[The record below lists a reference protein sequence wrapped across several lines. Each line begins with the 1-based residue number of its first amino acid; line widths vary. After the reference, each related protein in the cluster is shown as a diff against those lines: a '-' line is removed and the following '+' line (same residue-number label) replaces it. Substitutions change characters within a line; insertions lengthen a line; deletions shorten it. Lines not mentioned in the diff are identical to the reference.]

1 MADDKKRPDVTDSTV
16 TEFFIE
22 VHRSMQRYNLEGN
35 LRAGNNAAN
44 IGLNLSP
51 TSGVSGPAFSA
62 SAGVGPEGMK
72 TGSFTVAV
80 PGLGPAETVLAFSK
94 SGKETGNGLDVKSN
108 VNTDLGFGKAFFEE
122 NRAANGPRTTAFGGS
137 FRPIEGLNLS
147 AQRQKIDEGPTKDRF
162 GFDYE
167 NSGIFKAFAELN
179 DKKPSMLGGSYTTK
193 NPFGFGGNFEA
204 QGSVNKNPDQPF
216 DWNVGARYTRRF

>member
-16 TEFFIE
+16 TEFFVE
-22 VHRSMQRYNLEGN
+22 MKNYYLKGK
-35 LRAGNNAAN
+35 LGTGDNAAN

-51 TSGVSGPAFSA
+51 TSGVSGPEISG
-62 SAGVGPEGMK
+62 SAGVGPEGRK
-72 TGSFTVAV
+72 SGSFTVAV
-80 PGLGPAETVLAFSK
+80 PGLGHAGKVLAFSK
-94 SGKETGNGLDVKSN
+94 SFDQIPGNGLDVKSN
-108 VNTDLGFGKAFFEE
+108 VSTDLGFGKAFFEE

-204 QGSVNKNPDQPF
+204 QGSVNKNPDQPLG
-216 DWNVGARYTRRF
+216 WNVGARYTRSF